1 MGCNYSPLVKGICV
15 ISILAESG
23 VLERKKS
30 QFTGRTENGG
40 ATVMTTVTI
49 MIITTAN
56 RTSRRLNI
64 LF

>member
-1 MGCNYSPLVKGICV
+1 MQYSPLVKGICV

-30 QFTGRTENGG
+30 KFTGQTENRG
-40 ATVMTTVTI
+40 ATVMTIVTI
-49 MIITTAN
+49 MIITAN